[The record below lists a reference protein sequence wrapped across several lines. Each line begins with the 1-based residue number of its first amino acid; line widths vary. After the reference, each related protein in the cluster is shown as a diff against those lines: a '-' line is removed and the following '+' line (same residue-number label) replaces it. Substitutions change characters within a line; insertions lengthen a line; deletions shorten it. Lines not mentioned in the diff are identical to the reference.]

1 MVMEELLLIIIAFAF
16 GWFTR
21 EWLALYQMNRLL
33 NRIEVHTQ
41 EQFHEEMQ
49 NMIPITIEYV
59 DDKFYVYQQ
68 DGGVFMAQG
77 KTRHELEEN
86 LTKRYPGKKFAA
98 NTNNLREVGFK

>member
-1 MVMEELLLIIIAFAF
+1 MEELLLIIIAFAF

-21 EWLALYQMNRLL
+21 EWLALYQMNKILSQ
-33 NRIEVHTQ
+33 IEIH
-41 EQFHEEMQ
+41 EHKEEME